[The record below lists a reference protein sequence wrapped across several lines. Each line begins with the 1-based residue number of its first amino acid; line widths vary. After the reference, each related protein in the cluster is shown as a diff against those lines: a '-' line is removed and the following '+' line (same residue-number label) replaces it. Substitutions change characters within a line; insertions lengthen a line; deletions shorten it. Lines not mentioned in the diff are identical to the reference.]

1 MATIRP
7 PLTRAT
13 TCESPLSSVRFD
25 WLMALVSIW
34 WMGGL
39 FVDAW
44 AHSNVPQLETFFT
57 PWHAVLYSGFL
68 AVAATLVIKT
78 ISNRKLAA
86 AGNVASGAPPSL
98 MTCISNTG
106 RGFRWLITVPAGY
119 ELSLLGVGIFAVS
132 GVGDLI
138 WHLLFGIEG
147 SVDALLSPTHLGLAL
162 GVGLALSGPL
172 RAAWRRRESAGTS
185 SWRQLGPAIVSLTFT
200 LSLLT
205 FFTEYASPLVN
216 PWPIYPASV
225 LAGNGRIIPTSV
237 LEGTGPALGIADIL
251 LQTGLLMGFVLLAIR
266 RWRLPMGVFT
276 FIFTLNAGL
285 MMAAFNQ
292 HVLLFLLPC
301 AGLSGLAAD
310 LLYKRLQPA
319 EDRPESVRLFAFVV
333 PAMLYLLYFLNLA
346 IVGPIF
352 FQSGITWSVHFWA
365 GSFVIAGVVGFL
377 LSYVMIPPPNPVRSR
392 KNLST
397 NQASRLFPPE

>member
-1 MATIRP
+1 
-7 PLTRAT
+7 
-13 TCESPLSSVRFD
+13 
-25 WLMALVSIW
+25 MALVSIW

-78 ISNRKLAA
+78 IRNRKLAA
-86 AGNVASGAPPSL
+86 AGDMASGAPPSL
-98 MTCISNTG
+98 VTFIRNNG
-106 RGFRWLITVPAGY
+106 GGFRWLAAVPAGY
-119 ELSLLGVGIFAVS
+119 ELSLLGVALFAVS

-138 WHLLFGIEG
+138 WHLLFGIEH

-172 RAAWRRRESAGTS
+172 RAAWRRRESVGTS

-216 PWPIYPASV
+216 PWPIYPTSV
-225 LAGNGRIIPTSV
+225 LAGNGTIIPTSV
-237 LEGTGPALGIADIL
+237 LEGTGPVLGITDIL
-251 LQTGLLMGFVLLAIR
+251 LQTGLLMGFVLLALR
-266 RWRLPMGVFT
+266 RFRLPMGVFT

-292 HVLLFLLPC
+292 YVVLFLLPC

-310 LLYKRLQPA
+310 LLYQRLQPS
-319 EDRPESVRLFAFVV
+319 EDRPESVRLFAFAV
-333 PAMLYLLYFLNLA
+333 PAMLYLLYFLNLM

-352 FQSGITWSVHFWA
+352 FQSGITWSVHFWV
-365 GSFVIAGVVGFL
+365 GSFVMAGIVGFL
-377 LSYVMIPPPNPVRSR
+377 LSYVMIPPLKPNEKQEEPVHEP
-392 KNLST
+392 
-397 NQASRLFPPE
+397 A